1 MLSETREK
9 VLDIKR
15 RFEALRGHLD
25 VPKLERMLQ
34 DLTQTTLS
42 SGFWNDQEKAQAVLR
57 KRALVESKLEVAQ
70 RLGREIEDLAEYLEL
85 GAAEGDE
92 GVIADADAQA
102 DAIAGRLR
110 KVELDR
116 MLSGPADRGNAI
128 VSIHPGAGGTDA
140 KDWASMLLRM
150 YLRFCE
156 RRGYKT
162 EIIDYQDGDEAGIDA
177 VTLTVTGDAAY
188 GYLRSEAGVHR
199 LVRMSPFNADH
210 TRQTAF
216 AAVEVTPD
224 SDDEINIQVNEKD
237 IEITTMRAGGKGG
250 QNVNKVETAVRL
262 RHIPTGLNI
271 VCRAERSQHQ
281 NRAMAMKVLKAK
293 LYEMELQKRE
303 AEVQA
308 YNAAKSSIN
317 FGSQIRNYVLAPYR
331 LVKDVRTS
339 TEATDVD
346 AVLDGDL
353 EGFIEAYLL
362 AAAGGSLRKGGSVA
376 EDDAP

>member
-42 SGFWNDQEKAQAVLR
+42 PGFWNDQEKAQAVLR
-57 KRALVESKLEVAQ
+57 KRAQVESKLEVAQ
-70 RLGREIEDLAEYLEL
+70 KLGREIEDLAEYLEL

-92 GVIADADAQA
+92 GVIADADTQA

-116 MLSGPADRGNAI
+116 MLAGPADRGNAI

-177 VTLTVTGDAAY
+177 VTFTVTGDAAY

>member
-1 MLSETREK
+1 
-9 VLDIKR
+9 
-15 RFEALRGHLD
+15 
-25 VPKLERMLQ
+25 MLQ

-57 KRALVESKLEVAQ
+57 RRSQVEAKLDLAQ
-70 RLGREIEDLAEYLEL
+70 KLGREIEDLAEYLEL
-85 GAAEGDE
+85 GAAEGDD

-102 DAIAGRLR
+102 DAIAARLR
-110 KVELDR
+110 KAELDR

-177 VTLTVTGDAAY
+177 VTFTVTGDAAY

-224 SDDEINIQVNEKD
+224 SDDEISIQVNEKD

-308 YNAAKSSIN
+308 YNAAKSAIN

-339 TEATDVD
+339 TDATDVD

-353 EGFIEAYLL
+353 DRFIEAYLL
-362 AAAGGSLRKGGSVA
+362 AAAGGSLRKGGAVA

>member
-57 KRALVESKLEVAQ
+57 KRAQVESKLEMAQ
-70 RLGREIEDLAEYLEL
+70 KLGREIEDLAEYLEL

-102 DAIAGRLR
+102 DAIAARLR
-110 KVELDR
+110 KAELDR
-116 MLSGPADRGNAI
+116 MLAGPADRGNAI

-177 VTLTVTGDAAY
+177 VTFTVSGDAAY

-308 YNAAKSSIN
+308 HNASKSAIN

-376 EDDAP
+376 EDDAQ

>member
-1 MLSETREK
+1 
-9 VLDIKR
+9 
-15 RFEALRGHLD
+15 
-25 VPKLERMLQ
+25 MLQ

-57 KRALVESKLEVAQ
+57 KRAQVESKLEVAQ

-177 VTLTVTGDAAY
+177 VTFTVSGDAAY
-188 GYLRSEAGVHR
+188 GYLRSEGGVHR

-262 RHIPTGLNI
+262 RHLPTGLNI

-293 LYEMELQKRE
+293 LYEMELQKRD

-308 YNAAKSSIN
+308 YNAAKSAIN

>member
-1 MLSETREK
+1 
-9 VLDIKR
+9 
-15 RFEALRGHLD
+15 
-25 VPKLERMLQ
+25 MLQ

-57 KRALVESKLEVAQ
+57 KRSQVEAKLDLAQ
-70 RLGREIEDLAEYLEL
+70 KLGREIDDLAEYLEL

-102 DAIAGRLR
+102 EAIAARLR
-110 KVELDR
+110 KAELDR

-177 VTLTVTGDAAY
+177 VTFTVTGDAAY

-308 YNAAKSSIN
+308 HNAAKSAIN

-353 EGFIEAYLL
+353 DRFIEAYLL
-362 AAAGGSLRKGGSVA
+362 AAAGGSLRKGGAVA
-376 EDDAP
+376 EDDLP